1 MRRSLFFYSMAF
13 LLAGMGC
20 LAGPGCRP
28 QQPYYLFEDGDLSHY
43 VGEATR
49 IEYPDAQ
56 VESLDE
62 VAIDGQRNRPFSL
75 QNPDQLDPT
84 PLALQEAVRN
94 ALQNS
99 KVLRQLG
106 GQVLTAPET
115 LTRAPE
121 GVSTVYDPALA
132 ESHPQYGTEAALA
145 AFDAQLAASVFWSKG
160 DRPQNYQTVAGPLGG
175 FFLPIRQNDAGT
187 FTVELS
193 KTNATGGTTAL
204 RQHVNY
210 EWNNS
215 TLRRW
220 PSDWYVDWEAEI
232 RQPLLQ
238 GAGVQFNRIAGPG
251 ARPGVY
257 NGIILARIN
266 TDIRLTEFEAAVRN
280 LVMDVER
287 TYWELWLA
295 YHELETAKQARDA
308 MLETWM
314 ATKTKLELGARG
326 GTRAAESQV
335 REQYFL
341 YQSLVQEALNKVY
354 TVENNLRY
362 LMGISATD
370 GRLFRPSDEP
380 TMAKIT
386 FPWEEV
392 HQEALVRSV
401 ELRRLR
407 WRVKQREMELIAA
420 KNFLLPRLD
429 AVGRYRWLGLGDDLI
444 STKRYDEANITA
456 YQSLTEGR
464 FQEWAFGLEL
474 DIPIGFRRELAA
486 VRNAQLNLAKERA
499 LLQEAEL
506 EVSHQI
512 AQAIRDLEGTY
523 ELMRTAYSRLQAA
536 KHNADTFQTIV
547 ELGAETEETRGAGAI
562 FLRLESLRRLAE
574 SKNNFY
580 RSLAAYN
587 QSIALVHYRKGS
599 LLEYNGVYLAEGPW
613 PAKAYFDAVRRARER
628 DAALYLDYGYTLPRV
643 LSRGTYQQ
651 HLGTTQ
657 GQPAE
662 QSQQPAQEP
671 ASGHG
676 KSLPGP
682 AGGPTEESILEA
694 PEPPQT
700 NGRPK
705 ADSGIGVAFAESPP
719 AGADRRPPVPSWTSE
734 VQPAAYS
741 QQVAPPFQTT
751 PARQEEQ
758 SSASARGPAAPDGYL
773 HSDGQRLP
781 NGQGTKANFSA
792 SPTAV
797 YHATGQ
803 TLPTT
808 PTASTASGWKAIQ
821 R

>member
-1 MRRSLFFYSMAF
+1 MRRTFSC
-13 LLAGMGC
+13 GMILVG
-20 LAGPGCRP
+20 LGWWAAQGCRP
-28 QQPYYLFEDGDLSHY
+28 QQPYYLFEDGNLSHY
-43 VGEATR
+43 IDEATR
-49 IEYPDAQ
+49 IEYPDAH

-62 VAIDGQRNRPFSL
+62 VGIDGQQNRPYTL
-75 QNPDQLDPT
+75 QNLDQLEPT
-84 PLALQEAVRN
+84 PLALQEAIRN
-94 ALQNS
+94 ALFNS

-106 GQVLTAPET
+106 GQVLTAPES
-115 LTRAPE
+115 LTTAPD
-121 GVSTVYDPALA
+121 SATTVYDPALS

-145 AFDAQLAASVFWSKG
+145 AFDAQLRGSVFWSQG
-160 DRPQNYQTVAGPLGG
+160 DRPQNYQVVEGPLGQA
-175 FFLPIRQNDAGT
+175 FLPIRQSDAGT
-187 FTVELS
+187 FMVELS

-215 TLRRW
+215 GLRRW

-251 ARPGVY
+251 AQPGVY
-257 NGIILARIN
+257 NGVILARIN

-341 YQSLVQEALNKVY
+341 YHGQVQEALNKVY

-370 GRLFRPSDEP
+370 GRLFRPSDDP
-380 TMAKIT
+380 TMAKIS
-386 FPWEEV
+386 FPWHEV
-392 HQEALVRSV
+392 HQEGLVRSV

-444 STKRYDEANITA
+444 DSKRYDEANITA
-456 YQSLTEGR
+456 YQSLTGGR
-464 FQEWAFGLEL
+464 FQEWGIGLEL
-474 DIPIGFRRELAA
+474 DIPIGFRRELAG
-486 VRNAQLNLAKERA
+486 VRNAQLNLARERA

-506 EVSHQI
+506 EVSHQM
-512 AQAIRDLEGTY
+512 AQAIRDLEGSY
-523 ELMRTAYSRLQAA
+523 ELMRTSYSRLQAA

-574 SKNNFY
+574 SKSNYY
-580 RSLAAYN
+580 RALVTYN
-587 QSIALVHYRKGS
+587 ESIALMHYRKGS
-599 LLEYNGVYLAEGPW
+599 LLEYNGVYLAESPW

-628 DAALYLDYGYTLPRV
+628 DAGLYLDYGYTLPRV
-643 LSRGTYQQ
+643 LSRGEYQQ
-651 HLGTTQ
+651 YQGTSQGEPLPVQEPTPGKTSHPNGPVQMPREDLVPEAPLPDSQTRQVPQQGAGPGVAIAENEPMRSSTPGQSPFQVQPTAHFQPVDTGQRSSPQ
-657 GQPAE
+657 GQRTEMGSAGPQATN
-662 QSQQPAQEP
+662 AY
-671 ASGHG
+671 AS
-676 KSLPGP
+676 S
-682 AGGPTEESILEA
+682 T
-694 PEPPQT
+694 
-700 NGRPK
+700 
-705 ADSGIGVAFAESPP
+705 V
-719 AGADRRPPVPSWTSE
+719 
-734 VQPAAYS
+734 
-741 QQVAPPFQTT
+741 
-751 PARQEEQ
+751 
-758 SSASARGPAAPDGYL
+758 
-773 HSDGQRLP
+773 
-781 NGQGTKANFSA
+781 
-792 SPTAV
+792 
-797 YHATGQ
+797 
-803 TLPTT
+803 PTT
-808 PTASTASGWKAIQ
+808 AIAPSASGWKAVQ

>member
-1 MRRSLFFYSMAF
+1 MRCVFSMLRCF
-13 LLAGMGC
+13 WILVVGLAWVGEF
-20 LAGPGCRP
+20 GCRP

-43 VGEATR
+43 MDQATQ
-49 IEYPDAQ
+49 IEYPDAH

-62 VAIDGQRNRPFSL
+62 VAIDGPNYRPFSL
-75 QNPDQLDPT
+75 QNPDQLEPT
-84 PLALQEAVRN
+84 PLSLQEAIRN
-94 ALQNS
+94 ALLNS

-115 LTRAPE
+115 ITRSPDA
-121 GVSTVYDPALA
+121 VVTVYDPALA
-132 ESHPQYGTEAALA
+132 ESHPQYGPEAALA
-145 AFDAQLAASVFWSKG
+145 AFDAQLASSVFWSKG
-160 DRPQNYQTVAGPLGG
+160 DQPQNYRIVAGPLGQA
-175 FFLPIRQNDAGT
+175 FLPVRQTDAGS
-187 FTVELS
+187 FMIELS
-193 KTNATGGTTAL
+193 KTNATGGTTAI
-204 RQHVNY
+204 RQHVDY

-215 TLRRW
+215 GLRRW
-220 PSDWYVDWEAEI
+220 PSDWYVDLEAEI

-251 ARPGVY
+251 AQPGVY

-362 LMGISATD
+362 LMGLSATD
-370 GRLFRPSDEP
+370 GRVFRPSDEP
-380 TMAKIT
+380 TMAKVT
-386 FPWEEV
+386 FPWQEV
-392 HQEALVRSV
+392 YQEALVRSV

-429 AVGRYRWLGLGDDLI
+429 AVARYRWLGLGDDLI
-444 STKRYDEANITA
+444 STKRYDESNITA

-464 FQEWAFGLEL
+464 FQEWAVGLEL
-474 DIPIGFRRELAA
+474 EIPIGFRRELAA
-486 VRNAQLNLAKERA
+486 VRNAQLNLAKQRA

-512 AQAIRDLEGTY
+512 AQAIRDLEGSY

-536 KHNADTFQTIV
+536 KHNADTFETIV

-574 SKNNFY
+574 AKNNFY
-580 RSLAAYN
+580 RALVTYN
-587 QSIALVHYRKGS
+587 QAIAFVHYRKGS

-628 DAALYLDYGYTLPRV
+628 DAALYIDYGYTLPKV
-643 LSRGTYQQ
+643 LSRGPYQQ
-651 HLGTTQ
+651 HLGTTK
-657 GQPAE
+657 G
-662 QSQQPAQEP
+662 EP
-671 ASGHG
+671 IGSEDQRTEGR
-676 KSLPGP
+676 P
-682 AGGPTEESILEA
+682 AGTPGMPEAPSRSPAPQPLLEA
-694 PEPPQT
+694 PEPPTQT
-700 NGRPK
+700 TWGPK
-705 ADSGIGVAFAESPP
+705 VDAPAGVAMAEAPASAPQRVPFAQRGQE
-719 AGADRRPPVPSWTSE
+719 E
-734 VQPAAYS
+734 LYPAAYNQS
-741 QQVAPPFQTT
+741 IHLVSPPPQTG
-751 PARQEEQ
+751 QNQ
-758 SSASARGPAAPDGYL
+758 SSGRSSAA
-773 HSDGQRLP
+773 RLS
-781 NGQGTKANFSA
+781 NLGFSA
-792 SPTAV
+792 FPTTAS
-797 YHATGQ
+797 HETSQ
-803 TLPTT
+803 TLPTAQA
-808 PTASTASGWKAIQ
+808 ASTASGWKAIQ

>member
-1 MRRSLFFYSMAF
+1 MRRFSSTLYFFWVIIGG
-13 LLAGMGC
+13 LGWLAST
-20 LAGPGCRP
+20 GCRP

-43 VGEATR
+43 IGQATQ
-49 IEYPDAQ
+49 IEYPDAH

-62 VAIDGQRNRPFSL
+62 VAIDGQQNRPFTL

-84 PLALQEAVRN
+84 PLSLQEAVRN
-94 ALQNS
+94 ALLNS

-106 GQVLTAPET
+106 GQVLTSPEAI
-115 LTRAPE
+115 TRAPDALA
-121 GVSTVYDPALA
+121 TVYDPALA

-145 AFDAQLAASVFWSKG
+145 AFDAQLASSVFWSRG
-160 DRPQNYQTVAGPLGG
+160 DRPQNYRIVGG
-175 FFLPIRQNDAGT
+175 LFGQAFLPVRQSDQGT
-187 FTVELS
+187 FTIELS

-215 TLRRW
+215 GLRRW

-257 NGIILARIN
+257 NGIVLARIH

-341 YQSLVQEALNKVY
+341 YQSLVQEALNRIY

-386 FPWEEV
+386 FPWDEV

-407 WRVKQREMELIAA
+407 WRIKQREMELIAA

-444 STKRYDEANITA
+444 ASKRYDDAHITA
-456 YQSLTEGR
+456 YQSLTSGR
-464 FQEWAFGLEL
+464 YQEWAFGLEL

-512 AQAIRDLEGTY
+512 AQAIRNLEGAY

-643 LSRGTYQQ
+643 LSRGDYQQ
-651 HLGTTQ
+651 HQGTTP
-657 GQPAE
+657 GQAAPGQVPAAPGPYSSG
-662 QSQQPAQEP
+662 QAHPVPGPGKP
-671 ASGHG
+671 ASE
-676 KSLPGP
+676 PP
-682 AGGPTEESILEA
+682 MPEA
-694 PEPPQT
+694 PEPPASS
-700 NGRPK
+700 GWIPK
-705 ADSGIGVAFAESPP
+705 SGSGLEVASAVSPSVGSP
-719 AGADRRPPVPSWTSE
+719 RQEHSGSSGSE
-734 VQPAAYS
+734 VQRASHPQQLEAIP
-741 QQVAPPFQTT
+741 QVAPVGQEKL
-751 PARQEEQ
+751 RQAGWDDQ
-758 SSASARGPAAPDGYL
+758 KSFCVLPASAL
-773 HSDGQRLP
+773 SVCHE
-781 NGQGTKANFSA
+781 
-792 SPTAV
+792 
-797 YHATGQ
+797 TGQ
-803 TLPTT
+803 TLPIASTS
-808 PTASTASGWKAIQ
+808 STASGWKALQ

>member
-1 MRRSLFFYSMAF
+1 MRGFFGKF
-13 LLAGMGC
+13 CFFWLLLLGIGWV
-20 LAGPGCRP
+20 GSWGCRP

-43 VGEATR
+43 IGEATR
-49 IEYPDAQ
+49 IEYPDAH
-56 VESLDE
+56 VESLEE
-62 VAIDGQRNRPFSL
+62 VAIDGQQNRPFTL

-94 ALQNS
+94 ALLNS

-106 GQVLTAPET
+106 GQVLTAPESIS
-115 LTRAPE
+115 RAPDALA
-121 GVSTVYDPALA
+121 TVYDPALA

-145 AFDAQLAASVFWSKG
+145 AFDAQLAASVFWSRG
-160 DRPQNYQTVAGPLGG
+160 DRPQNYRLLPGEFAQA
-175 FFLPIRQNDAGT
+175 FLPVRQTDAGT
-187 FTVELS
+187 FMVELS

-204 RQHVNY
+204 RNHVNY
-210 EWNNS
+210 EWNNMG
-215 TLRRW
+215 LRRW
-220 PSDWYVDWEAEI
+220 PSDWYVDWEVEI

-251 ARPGVY
+251 GRPGVY

-386 FPWEEV
+386 FPWQEV

-456 YQSLTEGR
+456 YQSLTSGR

-512 AQAIRDLEGTY
+512 SQAIRDLEGAY

-580 RSLAAYN
+580 RTLAAYN
-587 QSIALVHYRKGS
+587 QAIALVHYRKGS

-628 DAALYLDYGYTLPRV
+628 DAALYLDYGYSLPRV
-643 LSRGTYQQ
+643 LSRGLYQQ
-651 HLGTTQ
+651 HQGTTVGESSARGTPPSQ
-657 GQPAE
+657 GPAPSGQP
-662 QSQQPAQEP
+662 EP
-671 ASGHG
+671 TPEAGHA
-676 KSLPGP
+676 LP
-682 AGGPTEESILEA
+682 EEPLLEA
-694 PEPPQT
+694 PEPPGQT
-700 NGRPK
+700 KWVPK
-705 ADSGIGVAFAESPP
+705 PPATAGVAMMETPTSNPRERESSGSTSSKVPP
-719 AGADRRPPVPSWTSE
+719 ATASLPSRL
-734 VQPAAYS
+734 
-741 QQVAPPFQTT
+741 FQTS
-751 PARQEEQ
+751 PAGYEETA
-758 SSASARGPAAPDGYL
+758 SGVSADQPLSRSFPVC
-773 HSDGQRLP
+773 Q
-781 NGQGTKANFSA
+781 QTA
-792 SPTAV
+792 SHETN
-797 YHATGQ
+797 Q
-803 TLPTT
+803 TLPTPAT
-808 PTASTASGWKAIQ
+808 SSTASGWKAIQ

>member
-1 MRRSLFFYSMAF
+1 MRRSFSTYCFFLILIAV
-13 LLAGMGC
+13 GC
-20 LAGPGCRP
+20 LVGSGCRP

-43 VGEATR
+43 IGEATR

-62 VAIDGQRNRPFSL
+62 VAVDGQQNRPFTL

-84 PLALQEAVRN
+84 PLGLEEAIRN
-94 ALQNS
+94 ALLNS
-99 KVLRQLG
+99 KVLKQLG
-106 GQVLTAPET
+106 GQVLTTPEAI
-115 LTRAPE
+115 TRSPDALA
-121 GVSTVYDPALA
+121 TVYDPALA

-145 AFDAQLAASVFWSKG
+145 AFDAQLAGSVFWSKG
-160 DRPQNYQTVAGPLGG
+160 DRPQNYRAVEGPLGG
-175 FFLPIRQNDAGT
+175 AFLPIRQSDAGT

-257 NGIILARIN
+257 NGIVLARIN

-287 TYWELWLA
+287 AYWELWLA

-341 YQSLVQEALNKVY
+341 YHSLVQESLNKVY
-354 TVENNLRY
+354 AVENNLRY
-362 LMGISATD
+362 LMGLSATD

-386 FPWEEV
+386 FPWNEV

-444 STKRYDEANITA
+444 ASKRYSDEADITA
-456 YQSLTEGR
+456 YQSLTGGR
-464 FQEWAFGLEL
+464 FQEWAVGLEL
-474 DIPIGFRRELAA
+474 DIPIGFRRELAG

-499 LLQEAEL
+499 LVQEAEL

-512 AQAIRDLEGTY
+512 SQAIRDLEGSY
-523 ELMRTAYSRLQAA
+523 ELMRTSYSRLQAA

-574 SKNNFY
+574 SKSNFY
-580 RSLAAYN
+580 RALATYN
-587 QSIALVHYRKGS
+587 QAIALVHYRKGS

-613 PAKAYFDAVRRARER
+613 PAKAYFDAMRRARER
-628 DAALYLDYGYTLPRV
+628 DAGLYLDYGYTLPRV
-643 LSRGTYQQ
+643 LSRGQYQQ
-651 HLGTTQ
+651 HQGTTQ
-657 GQPAE
+657 GEAAGDQTPSVQGQPASSPGNMSGE
-662 QSQQPAQEP
+662 EP
-671 ASGHG
+671 
-676 KSLPGP
+676 
-682 AGGPTEESILEA
+682 ILEA
-694 PEPPQT
+694 PTPPQARRIPA
-700 NGRPK
+700 GGAAPGM
-705 ADSGIGVAFAESPP
+705 ALAESDPMFP
-719 AGADRRPPVPSWTSE
+719 DGPGRGNRPSAQ
-734 VQPAAYS
+734 VQPVVYAQSVEERS
-741 QQVAPPFQTT
+741 QG
-751 PARQEEQ
+751 
-758 SSASARGPAAPDGYL
+758 SSS
-773 HSDGQRLP
+773 
-781 NGQGTKANFSA
+781 GQGVRTGFPVSERAAVNEPRQTA
-792 SPTAV
+792 PTA
-797 YHATGQ
+797 Q
-803 TLPTT
+803 TP
-808 PTASTASGWKAIQ
+808 STATGWKAIQ